1 MLTEPKR
8 ELFDRIRPAGLD
20 NQLGEALQQQVG
32 LLVGKYSFAVQG
44 GAVSTIKLL
53 QDLGSANSYVSLPNG
68 AIIKQVYIDIITA
81 CASGGGTGTIAL
93 TANSSGDLKAA
104 VDADTLSGIVAG
116 IPVGTAAAMVKL
128 TAARDITVAI
138 ATEAL
143 TAGKFD
149 VYIEWVMSHVR
160 DAS

>member
-1 MLTEPKR
+1 MLTESKR
-8 ELFDRIRPAGLD
+8 NLFDQIRPAGLD
-20 NQLGEALQQQVG
+20 NQLGEALQEQMG

-44 GAVSTIKLL
+44 GAVGSINLL
-53 QDLGSANSYVSLPNG
+53 KDLGSANSYLTLPSG
-68 AIIKQVYIDIITA
+68 AIIKQVWIDIITA
-81 CASGGGTGTIAL
+81 MASSGGTGTIAL

-128 TAARDITVAI
+128 TAERTIKLEV

-143 TAGKFD
+143 TAGKID
-149 VYIEWVMSHVR
+149 VYIEWAMSHTR